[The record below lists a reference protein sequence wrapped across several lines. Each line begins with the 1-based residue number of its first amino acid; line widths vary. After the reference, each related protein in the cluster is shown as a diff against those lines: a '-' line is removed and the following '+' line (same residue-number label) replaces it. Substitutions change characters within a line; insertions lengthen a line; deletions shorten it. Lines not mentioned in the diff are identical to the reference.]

1 MCRAKCIILLAAVA
15 NCIFAFPIEPELTPA
30 PTPYPTHPMDDPE
43 WEPPQG
49 PYHELDQKFWINSGQ
64 RLVADQLSKNH
75 PNLNL
80 AKNVIIFIADGM
92 SITTQSATR
101 VYMGGEQ
108 LSLSFEEFPYAGLAK
123 TYCINYQVSDS
134 GCTAA
139 AILTGVKNNY
149 GTIAVSGHVPLMNC
163 ERSLEEEN
171 RLTSILKYAQLSGRS
186 TGIVTNT
193 RITHA
198 TPAVGYAVS
207 GARYW
212 EDDEDVPGECVDIAR
227 QLVYGDVGRNL
238 TVALGGG
245 SRHFFP
251 AGVPIEEHGSVGRR
265 RDGRYLV
272 SEWLQ
277 LADRQGDRAAYVS
290 DRRELANVDVG
301 KVDRLLGLFAGNHMS
316 YRLEHAPDEPT
327 LEEMTAKALELLSKN
342 DKGYVL
348 LVEGGRIDH
357 AHHDNLARLA
367 LDETVEFHRAVQHAA
382 RLTSEDDTL
391 IVVTADHSHTLT
403 MGGYPVRGNNILATG
418 DFSRLDRMPFFTLT
432 YANGP
437 SYFDHFSQTTAGR
450 ENPLFMD
457 SHNPAFT
464 FPAAVPYEDET
475 HGGDDVAVFARG
487 PYSHLFSGL
496 YEQHLIAHLIW
507 YASCLGPD
515 GSHQAAACSR
525 GVEGAAATI
534 EIPCFAWVAGL
545 VAAVVV
551 IALSNQL
558 TI

>member
-1 MCRAKCIILLAAVA
+1 MLRFLIQLVSFTYLGSNFRCLAV
-15 NCIFAFPIEPELTPA
+15 PITLELTPA

-49 PYHELDQKFWINSGQ
+49 PQQELDQQFWINSGQ
-64 RLVADQLSKNH
+64 QLLQEQLSKNRL
-75 PNLNL
+75 NRNL

-92 SITTQSATR
+92 SITTQSAAR
-101 VYMGGEQ
+101 MYMGGEH
-108 LSLSFEEFPYAGLAK
+108 LALSFEMFPHTGLAK

-149 GTIAVSGHVPLMNC
+149 GTIAVSGNVPLMNC
-163 ERSLEEEN
+163 ERSLVEEN
-171 RLTSILKYAQLSGRS
+171 RLNSILKYAQQDGRA

-198 TPAVGYAVS
+198 TPAVSYAVS

-212 EDDEDVPGECVDIAR
+212 EDDEDVPPGCTDIAL
-227 QLVYGDVGRNL
+227 QLIHGDIGRNL
-238 TVALGGG
+238 TVAMGGG
-245 SRHFFP
+245 SRHFYP
-251 AGVPIEEHGSVGRR
+251 AGASIEGHGTVGRR
-265 RDGRYLV
+265 RDGRFLV
-272 SEWLQ
+272 NEWIHAVDQ
-277 LADRQGDRAAYVS
+277 RGERGAFARNRQ
-290 DRRELANVDVG
+290 ELASVDVRV
-301 KVDRLLGLFAGNHMS
+301 VDRLLGLFAGNHMS
-316 YRLEHAPDEPT
+316 YRMENAVDEPT
-327 LEEMTAKALELLSKN
+327 LEEMTAKAVDMLSRN
-342 DKGYVL
+342 ERGYVL
-348 LVEGGRIDH
+348 IVEGGRIDH

-367 LDETVEFHRAVQHAA
+367 LDETVELHRAVQYAA
-382 RLTSEDDTL
+382 RHTSEQDTL

-437 SYFDHFSQTTAGR
+437 SYFDHFSPTGGR
-450 ENPLFMD
+450 KNPLFMD
-457 SHNPAFT
+457 SQSPAFT

-496 YEQHLIAHLIW
+496 YEQHLIAHLVW
-507 YASCLGPD
+507 YASCLGPEEMHHSQVCSD
-515 GSHQAAACSR
+515 RMTGGKAGIIGIRWIPMAC
-525 GVEGAAATI
+525 
-534 EIPCFAWVAGL
+534 L
-545 VAAVVV
+545 VA
-551 IALSNQL
+551 ISLSEQL
-558 TI
+558 AF